1 MPGVGKVGRLILLLA
16 LCMPAAVHLSRRSAL
31 AGEPVSLSGL
41 VMRVCHQGPV
51 SRGTHRR
58 SQPSPCEPL
67 NALMEQ
73 GRGDSSS
80 GTVRPSLIVAAAFA
94 LPQFRP
100 LYRAAHYS
108 GPGPD
113 PAFLCSFL
121 I

>member
-1 MPGVGKVGRLILLLA
+1 MPGVGKIGRLVLLLA
-16 LCMPAAVHLSRRSAL
+16 LCIPAAAHLSRRSAL
-31 AGEPVSLSGL
+31 PGEPFSVSGL

-51 SRGTHRR
+51 SRGTHQH
-58 SQPSPCEPL
+58 SQGSSNEPL
-67 NALMEQ
+67 NALLEQ
-73 GRGDSSS
+73 DRGDSTSW
-80 GTVRPSLIVAAAFA
+80 TVRPPLGDAAAVT

-100 LYRAAHYS
+100 RYRAAHHS